1 MAAVA
6 HHRRDSRLV
15 DGSLA
20 VLDWP
25 SPEKLANTPLDW
37 ASFPG
42 RGCHGGDRSDRP
54 VSHDDL
60 WLGLCSWPGRPS
72 VRLDRYDWHG
82 LLLHTKGTGGI
93 PQGVDDPRL
102 RSYLCFCN
110 LPRIERLRSNFAPT
124 TGERPQHHYHLGLL
138 GRALGH
144 NRDDLPT
151 KAVEICNQRARIV
164 EVPSGEGWCRKR
176 HARQGTD
183 KLKLTA
189 KLRVFPMLLQ
199 GIFPPI
205 TTPFYPDGNVYFK
218 KLEHNVEQY
227 SKTPVA
233 GLTVLGSTGEAI
245 MLSDEERR
253 QVLKAAREASAPSKV
268 LIAGTGIESAIET
281 LRLTEYAAE
290 LGYDVALVRT
300 PHFYKRVMQST
311 NMLAFYRTVADR
323 SPLPVMI
330 YNVPGFTGF
339 DIPAEVVVEL
349 AGHSNIIGMK
359 ESGGDVEKIRK
370 MVEGTRQV
378 KRAVT
383 VTETFDAVTLRMLKA
398 SSGSNGQ
405 GGELV
410 QVAGLGGSKPS
421 SAAVNVVSGM
431 KTRQKE
437 VGFQIVVGLAQK
449 LEPSLEAGAVGG
461 ILAFADAAPT
471 ACYEIYAAWK
481 EGDAELARLK
491 QERIAK
497 ATLRVSGEL
506 GISGLKYGMD
516 LNGYYGGPSRLPLLP
531 LTADLKA
538 EVEQLLGDIR
548 N

>member
-1 MAAVA
+1 M
-6 HHRRDSRLV
+6 
-15 DGSLA
+15 
-20 VLDWP
+20 
-25 SPEKLANTPLDW
+25 
-37 ASFPG
+37 
-42 RGCHGGDRSDRP
+42 
-54 VSHDDL
+54 
-60 WLGLCSWPGRPS
+60 
-72 VRLDRYDWHG
+72 
-82 LLLHTKGTGGI
+82 LLH
-93 PQGVDDPRL
+93 
-102 RSYLCFCN
+102 
-110 LPRIERLRSNFAPT
+110 
-124 TGERPQHHYHLGLL
+124 
-138 GRALGH
+138 
-144 NRDDLPT
+144 
-151 KAVEICNQRARIV
+151 
-164 EVPSGEGWCRKR
+164 
-176 HARQGTD
+176 
-183 KLKLTA
+183 
-189 KLRVFPMLLQ
+189 

-218 KLEHNVEQY
+218 KLEHNVERY

-253 QVLKAAREASAPSKV
+253 QVLKVAREAAAPNKV

-300 PHFYKRVMQST
+300 PHFYKKVMHPA

-330 YNVPGFTGF
+330 YNVPGFTGY

-370 MVEGTRQV
+370 MAEATRHV
-378 KRAVT
+378 KRSVT
-383 VTETFDAVTLRMLKA
+383 VTETFEAATPRMLKA
-398 SSGSNGQ
+398 SGGSNGQ

-410 QVAGLGGSKPS
+410 QVAGLGGTKPS
-421 SAAVNVVSGM
+421 SSAVTLVSGI

-437 VGFQIVVGLAQK
+437 VGFQIMVGLAQK
-449 LEPSLEAGAVGG
+449 LEPSLQAGAVGG

-481 EGDAELARLK
+481 EGDAELACLK
-491 QERIAK
+491 QDRITK
-497 ATLRVSGEL
+497 ATTRVSGEM
-506 GISGLKYGMD
+506 GIPGLKYGMD
-516 LNGYYGGPSRLPLLP
+516 LNGYFGGPARLPLLP
-531 LTADLKA
+531 LTAALKA
-538 EVEQLLGDIR
+538 EVEQLLADIR